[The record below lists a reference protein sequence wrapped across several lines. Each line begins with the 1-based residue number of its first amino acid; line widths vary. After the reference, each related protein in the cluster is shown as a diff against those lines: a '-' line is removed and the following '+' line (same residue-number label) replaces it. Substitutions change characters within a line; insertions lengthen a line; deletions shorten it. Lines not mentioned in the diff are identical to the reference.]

1 MRRFVHRVL
10 RRTRGGHLQIA
21 EGKRSYEFG
30 DPEAE
35 LRAQVEIHSTRAYR
49 NVLRGS
55 TGLGEAYV
63 DGRWTSDDPVAV
75 VRLACRNLAPFDR
88 LGARLRPIKGP
99 LTQLARW
106 VPANTRE
113 RARRHIAAHYDL
125 GNRLFEA
132 FLDERMVYSCAYY
145 ERPDVSLEEAQLAK
159 LERICERLEL
169 THDDHLVEIGT
180 GWGGLAIHAAATRG
194 CRVTTTTIS
203 REQHAHATRRV
214 AEEGLADRVEV
225 LFRDYRDLHARYDK
239 LVSIEMIEA
248 VGWQYFPVFFSK
260 CAQLLR
266 DGGLMFLQAI
276 ACPDHLYEQQKTART
291 FANKHVFPGGC
302 LPSQALI
309 AQQTARNGMH
319 TEWAEEISSH
329 YALTLGAWRERFNRA
344 WPQLELFGY
353 DERFKRL
360 WNFYLAHCEAGFR
373 ERRLRDLQM
382 VVAKP
387 GSRRRPAFRS
397 VPAQVSSGAS
407 SPGHAPVARANA
419 LREA

>member
-49 NVLRGS
+49 NILRGS

-145 ERPDVSLEEAQLAK
+145 ERPDVSLPS
-159 LERICERLEL
+159 
-169 THDDHLVEIGT
+169 GT
-180 GWGGLAIHAAATRG
+180 A
-194 CRVTTTTIS
+194 
-203 REQHAHATRRV
+203 
-214 AEEGLADRVEV
+214 
-225 LFRDYRDLHARYDK
+225 
-239 LVSIEMIEA
+239 
-248 VGWQYFPVFFSK
+248 
-260 CAQLLR
+260 
-266 DGGLMFLQAI
+266 
-276 ACPDHLYEQQKTART
+276 
-291 FANKHVFPGGC
+291 
-302 LPSQALI
+302 
-309 AQQTARNGMH
+309 
-319 TEWAEEISSH
+319 
-329 YALTLGAWRERFNRA
+329 
-344 WPQLELFGY
+344 
-353 DERFKRL
+353 
-360 WNFYLAHCEAGFR
+360 
-373 ERRLRDLQM
+373 
-382 VVAKP
+382 
-387 GSRRRPAFRS
+387 
-397 VPAQVSSGAS
+397 
-407 SPGHAPVARANA
+407 
-419 LREA
+419 